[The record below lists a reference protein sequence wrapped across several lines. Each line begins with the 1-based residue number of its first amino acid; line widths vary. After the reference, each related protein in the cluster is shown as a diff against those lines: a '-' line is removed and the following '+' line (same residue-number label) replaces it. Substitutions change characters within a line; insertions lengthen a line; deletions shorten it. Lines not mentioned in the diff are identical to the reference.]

1 MNESQT
7 LPKKRN
13 AWAWIPTLYF
23 AQGLP
28 YVAVMTIAVIMY
40 KRLGLSNTEIA
51 LYTSWLY
58 LPWVIKPL
66 WSPFVDLIKTKRLW
80 VVLMQSFIAV
90 GFAGVAF
97 FLPTTFF
104 VKATLAFFWLLA
116 FSSATHDIAAD
127 GFYMLA
133 LSSGEQSFFVGIR
146 NTFYRFATIFG
157 QGILVMFAG
166 LLEEGKI
173 FPSMAGNIPMAW
185 SLSFYLLAAIFLML
199 CIYHHFILPRPLS
212 DVSRDNITA
221 MGLLKD
227 FFKTFGSF
235 FQKKELGLAFFFILT
250 YRLGE
255 SQLAKIASPFLLD
268 KVDVGGLGLNTA
280 TVGMVY
286 GTIGVV
292 CLLLGGIIGGILVSR
307 DGLRKWI
314 IPMALAINIPDLL
327 YVYLATVLPDN
338 VWFVIGCVA
347 LEQLGYG
354 FGFTAF
360 MLYLIYV
367 ADGEHKTAHYAI
379 GTGFMALGMMLP
391 GMAAGAIQ
399 EAIGYSWFFIWVCLC
414 TLPGIVASVLVARK
428 LPVSFGKK

>member
-1 MNESQT
+1 MSV
-7 LPKKRN
+7 PYPVKKRN
-13 AWAWIPTLYF
+13 AWSWIPTLYF

-28 YVAVMTIAVIMY
+28 YVAVMTIAVIMF
-40 KRLGLSNTEIA
+40 KRLGLSNTDIA

-66 WSPFVDLIKTKRLW
+66 WSPFVDLIKTKRMW

-97 FLPTTFF
+97 FIPTTFY
-104 VKATLAFFWLLA
+104 VQATLAFFWLLA

-133 LSSGEQSFFVGIR
+133 LSQGEQSFFVGIR

-166 LLEEGKI
+166 LMEAGKI
-173 FPSMAGNIPMAW
+173 FPSVAGNIPLAL
-185 SLSFYLLAAIFLML
+185 SLSFYLLAALFLIMTL
-199 CIYHHFILPRPLS
+199 YHKFVLPRPVS
-212 DVSRDNITA
+212 DVSREKISPV
-221 MGLLKD
+221 GLLKD
-227 FFKTFGSF
+227 FFLTFGSF
-235 FQKKELGLAFFFILT
+235 FKKKDLGLVFFFILT

-255 SQLAKIASPFLLD
+255 SQLVKIASPFLLD
-268 KVDVGGLGLNTA
+268 TPQAGGLELPTA

-286 GTIGVV
+286 GTIGVIA
-292 CLLLGGIIGGILVSR
+292 LLLGGIIGGIAVSR
-307 DGLRKWI
+307 GGLKKWI
-314 IPMALAINIPDLL
+314 LPMALAINLPDLL
-327 YVYLATVLPDN
+327 YVFMAATMPQNLWV
-338 VWFVIGCVA
+338 VIVSVA
-347 LEQLGYG
+347 FEQLGYG
-354 FGFTAF
+354 FGFTAY

-367 ADGEHKTAHYAI
+367 ANGEHKTSHYAI

-399 EAIGYSWFFIWVCLC
+399 EALGYEQFFWFVCLC
-414 TLPGIVASVLVARK
+414 TLPGILASILVSRK
-428 LPVSFGKK
+428 LPADYGKK

>member
-1 MNESQT
+1 MPT
-7 LPKKRN
+7 TKKRN

-40 KRLGLSNTEIA
+40 KRLGLSNTDIA

-58 LPWVIKPL
+58 IPWVIKPL
-66 WSPFVDLIKTKRLW
+66 WSPFVDLIKTKRMW
-80 VVLMQSFIAV
+80 VVLMQSFVAV

-104 VKATLAFFWLLA
+104 VKATLAFFWLMA

-133 LSSGEQSFFVGIR
+133 LDQGEQSFFVGIR

-173 FPSMAGNIPMAW
+173 FPGMKGNIPMAW
-185 SLSFYLLAAIFLML
+185 SISFYLLAAIFLGL
-199 CIYHHFILPRPLS
+199 TLYHYFVMPRPAS
-212 DVSRDNITA
+212 DVSRDNITPI
-221 MGLLKD
+221 GLLKD
-227 FFKTFGSF
+227 FFLTFGAF
-235 FQKKELGLAFFFILT
+235 FKKKDLWLAFFFILT

-268 KVDVGGLGLNTA
+268 TAEVGGLHLQTA

-286 GTIGVV
+286 GTIGVIA
-292 CLLLGGIIGGILVSR
+292 LLVGGIIGGIAVSR
-307 DGLRKWI
+307 GGLKKWI
-314 IPMALAINIPDLL
+314 IPMAIAINLPDLV
-327 YVYLATVLPDN
+327 YVYLAQALPES
-338 VWFVIGCVA
+338 VWIVIASVA
-347 LEQLGYG
+347 FEQLGYG

-360 MLYLIYV
+360 MLYLIYF
-367 ADGEHKTAHYAI
+367 AEGEHKTSHYAI
-379 GTGFMALGMMLP
+379 STGFMALGMMLP

-399 EAIGYSWFFIWVCLC
+399 EAIGYDKFFIWVCIC
-414 TLPGIVASVLVARK
+414 TLPGILASILVKRK
-428 LPVSFGKK
+428 LPAEFGRKSK